1 MNVFSD
7 KKSQKKLTPLVALE
21 KMRNWCAYQERAQ
34 QETRNKLWEYGLAS
48 DEIEQIISQLIQENY
63 LNEERFAVAFA
74 GGKFRIK
81 KWGKNKIKQEL
92 KMRKVSDYCIQK
104 ALNQI
109 NGNDYFVTLEKI
121 IVKKNQEIKES
132 NKIKKQYKIIKYL
145 MSRGFEQDVIMDAIK
160 NLENEK

>member
-132 NKIKKQYKIIKYL
+132 NKIKKQYKIIYYIRLK
-145 MSRGFEQDVIMDAIK
+145 QNTIK
-160 NLENEK
+160 QTIA

>member
-132 NKIKKQYKIIKYL
+132 NKIKKQHKIIKYL